1 MATFQQ
7 RLSLLI
13 TEIGLDIK
21 ALQTTQSNLNQFDYL
36 VTKFSKPPTLNTT
49 TSTGKVFNYTL
60 EEVTRYRFVPTI
72 YNPTQ
77 DAFYSTFTGGV
88 LSGLITK
95 RG

>member
-1 MATFQQ
+1 MATLQQ
-7 RLSLLI
+7 RLALLI

-21 ALQTTQSNLNQFDYL
+21 ALRTSQSNLNQFDYL
-36 VTKFSKPPTLNTT
+36 VTKFSRPPTLN
-49 TSTGKVFNYTL
+49 STISNGKVYTYTL
-60 EEVTRYRFVPTI
+60 DGITRYRFVPTI

-88 LSGLITK
+88 LTELITQ